1 MRTWYR
7 VAAAAIGWFVIGLQ
21 YYLTVGKADGDFVL
35 AATRLL
41 SFFTILTNI
50 LVALAMTLPWAAP
63 ESKLGAFFSR
73 PSGRT
78 AIACCIIVVSAVY
91 CAILRKL
98 WNPEGLQYL
107 ADTIEHCVAPALYI
121 VDWLVF
127 VPKGTLSARSVPW
140 WLLYPGVT
148 PRFRCCTAGEQ
159 ASIPIPSS
167 RLGNSAMSACCST

>member
-1 MRTWYR
+1 MRTWDR
-7 VAAAAIGWFVIGLQ
+7 VAAAAIGWFVIGLP

-50 LVALAMTLPWAAP
+50 LVALAMTLPWLAP

-73 PSGRT
+73 PS
-78 AIACCIIVVSAVY
+78 Y
-91 CAILRKL
+91 
-98 WNPEGLQYL
+98 
-107 ADTIEHCVAPALYI
+107 DVAPALYI

-148 PRFRCCTAGEQ
+148 PRFRCCTA
-159 ASIPIPSS
+159 
-167 RLGNSAMSACCST
+167 R